1 MHKLKLIFYYLFIQK
16 LPHSRLWGGFNSVRR
31 SYMANVLKVM
41 PNDTNS
47 KFENGI
53 YISNAKKLKIGN
65 HVRINENVFLQGEII
80 IGNHVMIAP
89 YTAIYTNAHE
99 HKNTTIPMVLQGETP
114 TKMVTICNNAWLGRN
129 VVVLPGI
136 TVGEGAIVG
145 ANSVVTKD
153 VAPFTIVGGVPAK
166 LIKERT

>member
-16 LPHSRLWGGFNSVRR
+16 LPHSRLWGGFNSIRK
-31 SYMANVLKVM
+31 SYVSKMLKVM
-41 PNDTNS
+41 PNDSNS

-53 YISNAKKLKIGN
+53 YISDAKNLKIGSY
-65 HVRINENVFLQGEII
+65 VRINEHVFLQGEIT
-80 IGNHVMIAP
+80 IGNYVMIAP

-99 HKNTTIPMVLQGETP
+99 HSDLAIPMVQQGD
-114 TKMVTICNNAWLGRN
+114 TKTQKVIIGNNAWLGRN

-136 TVGEGAIVG
+136 KVGEGAIVG

-153 VAPFTIVGGVPAK
+153 VAPFTVVGGVPAK
-166 LIKERT
+166 HIKNRT